1 MDEERQR
8 WGIRLRLDTKVSLKS
23 PADPI
28 FISII
33 GNVLETLTSSPS
45 AGVYETVVK
54 RALSPLSQALNNAKA
69 EESWIA
75 SSALEL
81 LGGLVEGAD
90 AEKGLGAGFVPAIG
104 PPLFK
109 CLSTAEDRD
118 VLQVRTSKICQV
130 STNEMSTERCFC
142 VDVDHPEG
150 LQPTSGMDRP

>member
-1 MDEERQR
+1 M
-8 WGIRLRLDTKVSLKS
+8 GVVKIRHFAQAIS
-23 PADPI
+23 DPI

-54 RALSPLSQALNNAKA
+54 RALSPLSQALQNAKA
-69 EESWIA
+69 EESWVA

-90 AEKGLGAGFVPAIG
+90 SEKGLGAGFISAIG

-109 CLSTAEDRD
+109 CLINAEDRD
-118 VLQVRTSKICQV
+118 VLQVRMSDL
-130 STNEMSTERCFC
+130 SRDLTNAVVVERCFC
-142 VDVDHPEG
+142 FDPDHQER
-150 LQPTSGMDRP
+150 LQPSPRMD